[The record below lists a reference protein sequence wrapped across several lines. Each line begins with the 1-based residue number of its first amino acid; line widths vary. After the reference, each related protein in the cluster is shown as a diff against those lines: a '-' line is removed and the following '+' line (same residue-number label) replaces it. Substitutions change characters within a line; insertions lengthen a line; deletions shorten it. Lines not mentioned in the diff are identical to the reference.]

1 MTFSLF
7 PLPSIAFS
15 YLLVASVV
23 SCIYTVPFSIE
34 RVLKLVLFMQYRL
47 LSLPWTRA
55 ASPWKISLAIVDLV
69 AIRFLS
75 LNVFE
80 VMCCISLDSKL
91 CLDLCNPHSLQ
102 DKSCDVSHDLLWPI
116 DKSCDISCD
125 QSWRPMP
132 DTCLSSL
139 VHWHDYQIRMTS

>member
-69 AIRFLS
+69 AIRFSS

-80 VMCCISLDSKL
+80 VTCCISLDSKL
-91 CLDLCNPHSLQ
+91 CLNLCNPHLLQ
-102 DKSCDVSHDLLWPI
+102 DKSRDLLWPI
-116 DKSCDISCD
+116 DKSRDVSYD
-125 QSWRPMP
+125 QFQCPMP